1 MLSRRL
7 ALALP
12 LAAPAI
18 AHAQSWPSQ
27 PIRFIVPFGAG
38 GATDI
43 FARVVADRIAPML
56 GGRVIVENRPGAGA
70 TIGAQ
75 AVARAAPDGHTLLVL
90 TSSHTIGETLLPGR
104 GYVLARDF
112 SPVAAFNTTAL
123 AIVSSPSLPV
133 SDFPGLIA
141 HAKRNPGAIAYG
153 TTGIGTVN
161 HLAAE
166 LIRLQAGFEWL
177 HVPYRT
183 GAEARTDM
191 MAGRVP
197 VIFDPVAGAV
207 PLARERRANVL
218 AVTTGS
224 RSAAMPDVPSVGET
238 LPGFDVGLLIG
249 LLAPTGT
256 PAPVVARLAEAVRA
270 VTSAPDIAPQ
280 WREQGAEPLTLS
292 PEAWGALLAADTARW
307 AQVVRDAGVTV

>member
-1 MLSRRL
+1 MLHRRHV
-7 ALALP
+7 LALP
-12 LAAPAI
+12 LAIPAI
-18 AHAQSWPSQ
+18 ARAQSWPSQ
-27 PIRFIVPFGAG
+27 PIRLIVPFGAG

-43 FARVVADRIAPML
+43 FARMVADRIGPAL
-56 GGRVIVENRPGAGA
+56 GARVIVENRPGAGA

-75 AVARAAPDGHTLLVL
+75 AVARAVPDGHTLLVL

-112 SPVAAFNTTAL
+112 VPVAAFNSTAL
-123 AIVSSPSLPV
+123 AIVTSPSLPV
-133 SDFPGLIA
+133 SDMAGLIA
-141 HAKRNPGAIAYG
+141 HAKQNPGAVAYA

-183 GAEARTDM
+183 GAEARSDM

-197 VIFDPVAGAV
+197 VMFDPVAGAV

-218 AVTTGS
+218 AVTTAA
-224 RSAAMPDVPSVGET
+224 RSAAMPEVPSVGET

-249 LLAPTGT
+249 LLAPAGT
-256 PAPVVARLAEAVRA
+256 PEPIVQHLAGAVRA
-270 VTSAPDIAPQ
+270 VTAAPDIASL

-292 PEAWGALLAADTARW
+292 PEAWSALLAADPARW

>member
-1 MLSRRL
+1 M
-7 ALALP
+7 
-12 LAAPAI
+12 
-18 AHAQSWPSQ
+18 
-27 PIRFIVPFGAG
+27 
-38 GATDI
+38 
-43 FARVVADRIAPML
+43 
-56 GGRVIVENRPGAGA
+56 
-70 TIGAQ
+70 
-75 AVARAAPDGHTLLVL
+75 L
-90 TSSHTIGETLLPGR
+90 TSSHTIGEALLPGR

-112 SPVAAFNTTAL
+112 GPVAAFNTTAL

-141 HAKRNPGAIAYG
+141 HAKRNPGAVAYA

-218 AVTTGS
+218 AVTTAA
-224 RSAAMPDVPSVGET
+224 RSAALPELPSVGET

-270 VTSAPDIAPQ
+270 VTAAPDIAPQ
-280 WREQGAEPLTLS
+280 WRGQGAEPLTLS
-292 PEAWGALLAADTARW
+292 PEDWGALLAADTARW